1 MLQKILT
8 AMGAILAVILL
19 GWPGHNPSHSDR
31 RRRLSRDGEVDQTA
45 LERAIVMNAI
55 PQPSRRVFLQAAAVL
70 GLSLAPVSAP
80 AGLLERIFGQRE
92 AKLTSPITSNEDFYV
107 TSYRSPPT
115 IRINDWSLSVSGL
128 VERPMVLTYDQFM
141 AKPSTAQV
149 VTLECV
155 GNTVAGEFIST
166 AEWAGISL
174 RSLLEE
180 CGAGEQ
186 AHDIVFH
193 GADGFSDS
201 IRYERAMDNDV
212 MIAHSMNGVTLPQGH
227 GFPARAIVP
236 GHYGMKSVQWLTRVE
251 VVAHDYKGYYQQ
263 KGWTEEAVV
272 KTMSRI
278 DVPGHGSTVRGLHQK
293 IEGLA
298 FAGARGIRHVEIS
311 TDGGE
316 HWLAAN
322 LTPSLSPYAWRFW
335 NYDWTVS
342 APSRYTLVVRAT
354 DGAGS
359 LQTSVEQEPAPDGAT
374 GLHDITVTVAP

>member
-1 MLQKILT
+1 M
-8 AMGAILAVILL
+8 
-19 GWPGHNPSHSDR
+19 P
-31 RRRLSRDGEVDQTA
+31 QT
-45 LERAIVMNAI
+45 
-55 PQPSRRVFLQAAAVL
+55 SRRAFLQAAAAL
-70 GLSLAPVSAP
+70 GLSVTPMSAL
-80 AGLLERIFGQRE
+80 AGLLDRIFSRRE
-92 AKLTSPITSNEDFYV
+92 AKPTSPITSNEDFYT

-115 IRINDWSLSVSGL
+115 IRINDWSLSVNGL
-128 VERPMVLTYDQFM
+128 VERPMVLAYDQFM
-141 AKPSTAQV
+141 AKPSITQV

-180 CGAGEQ
+180 CGAGAQ
-186 AHDIVFH
+186 AYDIVLH

-201 IRYERAMDNDV
+201 IRYDRAMAGDV
-212 MIAHSMNGVTLPQGH
+212 MIAHSMNGVRLPLGH

-236 GHYGMKSVQWLTRVE
+236 GHYGMKSVQWLTKIE

-278 DVPGHGSTVRGLHQK
+278 DVPGHGSTVQGLHQK

-298 FAGARGIRHVEIS
+298 FAGARGISHVEIS
-311 TDGGE
+311 ADGGE
-316 HWLAAN
+316 RWNVAN

-342 APSRYTLVVRAT
+342 APGRHTLIVRAT
-354 DGAGS
+354 DGTGS

-374 GLHDITVTVAP
+374 GLHEITVTVEP